1 MTEKQIQAVVLF
13 VLATLVLMAAAQRW
27 YAATQNLTR

>member
-13 VLATLVLMAAAQRW
+13 VLATLGLVAAAQRW
-27 YAATQNLTR
+27 YTAVQNLTR